1 MKIKTNLF
9 GFVKIVPALQGL
21 KTWRKAWLVRKVNDK
36 MRTAYLETL
45 YELAQ
50 KDKNVYAL
58 ISDNGAIVYDKYRR
72 DLPKQYLNLGI
83 SEANMIGMAAGM
95 ASCGKIPFA
104 YTIGAFLAY
113 RAFEFIRN
121 DVCLQNQNVKIVG
134 TGAGQ
139 VYSALGPTHHSTED
153 LGGLRA
159 LPNLTILC
167 PASPLEVKKAT
178 IAAYEYEGPVYL
190 RLGTNRE
197 PEVYESD
204 YTFQIGKAVTLKPGK
219 DITLIGTGSILKDI
233 LDAAAKLEDEGIR
246 ARVIDM
252 HTIKP
257 IDKETVIKAVEETG
271 KIVTVEDHNVT
282 GGLGSAVAEVIAEYG
297 KGVAFKRIGLHDFS
311 KGYGTYEEVRKNN
324 GNGFMAVGETVR
336 EIIK

>member
-1 MKIKTNLF
+1 
-9 GFVKIVPALQGL
+9 
-21 KTWRKAWLVRKVNDK
+21 
-36 MRTAYLETL
+36 MRTAYLDTL

-50 KDKNVYAL
+50 KDKRVYAL
-58 ISDNGAIVYDKYRR
+58 ISDNGAIVYDRYRR
-72 DLPKQYLNLGI
+72 DLPDQYLNLGI

-113 RAFEFIRN
+113 HAFEFIRN
-121 DVCLQNQNVKIVG
+121 DVCLQNQNIKIVG

-159 LPNLTILC
+159 LPNLTIIC
-167 PASPLEVKKAT
+167 PASPIEVKKAT
-178 IAAYEYEGPVYL
+178 KAAYEYDGPVYL

-197 PEVYESD
+197 PEIYEQD
-204 YTFQIGKAVTLKPGK
+204 YEFRIGKAVTLKKGN
-219 DITLIGTGSILKDI
+219 DITLIGTGSILKDVW
-233 LDAAAKLEDEGIR
+233 DVAMQLETEGINV
-246 ARVIDM
+246 RVIDM

-257 IDKETVIKAVEETG
+257 IDKDAIIKAVDETG
-271 KIVTVEDHNVT
+271 KIVTVEDHNII

-297 KGVAFKRIGLHDFS
+297 RAVRFKRMGLSGFS
-311 KGYGTYEEVRKNN
+311 RGYGTYAEVKEQN
-324 GNGFMAVGETVR
+324 
-336 EIIK
+336 EIGIKKICDTIWSLFD

>member
-1 MKIKTNLF
+1 
-9 GFVKIVPALQGL
+9 
-21 KTWRKAWLVRKVNDK
+21 
-36 MRTAYLETL
+36 MRTAYLDTL

-50 KDKNVYAL
+50 KDKRVYAL

-72 DLPKQYLNLGI
+72 DLPEQYLNLGI

-134 TGAGQ
+134 TGAGE

-159 LPNLTILC
+159 LPNLTIIC
-167 PASPLEVKKAT
+167 PASPLEVEKAT

-197 PEVYESD
+197 PEIYERD
-204 YTFQIGKAVTLKPGK
+204 YEFQIGKAVTLKDGK
-219 DITLIGTGSILKDI
+219 DITLVGTGSILKDI
-233 LDAAAKLEDEGIR
+233 LDAAEQLQDEGIN

-257 IDKETVIKAVEETG
+257 IDKEAVIKAVEETG
-271 KIVTVEDHNVT
+271 KIVTVEDHNII

-297 KGVAFKRIGLHDFS
+297 KNVIFKRLGLNDFS
-311 KGYGTYEEVRKNN
+311 KGYGTYGEVKENN
-324 GNGFMAVGETVR
+324 AIGIMTICETIR
-336 EIIK
+336 GMTK

>member
-1 MKIKTNLF
+1 
-9 GFVKIVPALQGL
+9 
-21 KTWRKAWLVRKVNDK
+21 
-36 MRTAYLETL
+36 MRTAYLDTL

-50 KDKNVYAL
+50 KDKRVYAL

-72 DLPKQYLNLGI
+72 DLPQQYLNLGI

-153 LGGLRA
+153 LGGLRS
-159 LPNLTILC
+159 LPNLTIVC
-167 PASPLEVKKAT
+167 PASPLEVRKAT
-178 IAAYEYEGPVYL
+178 KAAYEHEGPFYL
-190 RLGTNRE
+190 RLGTNKE
-197 PEVYESD
+197 TEIYEKD
-204 YTFQIGKAVTLKPGK
+204 YAFQIGKAVTLVDGK
-219 DITLIGTGSILKDI
+219 DITLISTGSILEEV
-233 LDAAAKLEDEGIR
+233 LDAAGKMQGEGIH
-246 ARVIDM
+246 ARVINM

-257 IDKETVIKAVEETG
+257 IDREAVIKAVEETG
-271 KIVTVEDHNVT
+271 KIITVEDHDVI
-282 GGLGSAVAEVIAEYG
+282 GGLGSAVAEVLAEYG
-297 KGVAFKRIGLHDFS
+297 KAIKFKRMGLNTFS
-311 KGYGTYEEVRKNN
+311 NGYGTYLQVKRQNGISVAHICDEVKCLLK
-324 GNGFMAVGETVR
+324 E
-336 EIIK
+336 

>member
-1 MKIKTNLF
+1 
-9 GFVKIVPALQGL
+9 
-21 KTWRKAWLVRKVNDK
+21 
-36 MRTAYLETL
+36 MRTAYLDTL

-50 KDKNVYAL
+50 KDKRVYAL

-72 DLPKQYLNLGI
+72 DLPDQYLNLGI

-134 TGAGQ
+134 TGAGE

-159 LPNLTILC
+159 LPNLIILC

-178 IAAYEYEGPVYL
+178 RAAYEHEGPVYL

-197 PEVYESD
+197 SEIYEGD
-204 YTFQIGKAVTLKPGK
+204 YEFRIGKAVTLRDGK
-219 DITLIGTGSILKDI
+219 DVTLIGTGSILGDI
-233 LDAAAKLEDEGIR
+233 LAAAEKLGRKGIN

-257 IDKETVIKAVEETG
+257 IDGDVIIKAAEETG
-271 KIVTVEDHNVT
+271 KIITVEDHNVI
-282 GGLGSAVAEVIAEYG
+282 GGLGCATAEVVAEYG
-297 KGVAFKRIGLHDFS
+297 KGILFRRLGLDGFS
-311 KGYGTYEEVRKNN
+311 NGYGTYAQVKECN
-324 GNGFMAVGETVR
+324 GIGIEQICA
-336 EIIK
+336 EIDALMH